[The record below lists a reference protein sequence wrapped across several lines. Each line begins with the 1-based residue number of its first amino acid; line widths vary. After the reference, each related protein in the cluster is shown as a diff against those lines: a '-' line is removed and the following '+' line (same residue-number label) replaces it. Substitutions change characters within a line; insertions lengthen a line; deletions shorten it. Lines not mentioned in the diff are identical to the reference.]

1 MLFDISTNTGLACS
15 GVALFTRPNFKF
27 KSTFAN
33 QTPAFDPGPC
43 YEPALV

>member
-1 MLFDISTNTGLACS
+1 MPFEISTNT
-15 GVALFTRPNFKF
+15 LFARQNFKF
-27 KSTFAN
+27 KFTFAN